1 MALKGS
7 DQTKETNTMERKLA
21 EPTFLDAMVADLGGP
36 RTGEFLARCQELI
49 PWQTLVDS
57 IKHLFPEQPL
67 GGRPFWPAAVMLKCV
82 MLQKWYGLS
91 DPQLE
96 EQLRDR
102 ISFRRFVGLG
112 LEEATPDETTLVK
125 FRERLRNH
133 GCASTVFDAALESLR
148 SRGLVLKEGT
158 IVDATIIDAPQ
169 GRKVKEADGTE
180 RHTHDRCASYTKNHG
195 TLRHGYKA
203 HLATD
208 TRGLITD
215 WVFDTARPHDSNH
228 IEQLTTTEQTVI
240 YADSAY
246 RSKER
251 EQQLSDRRVRGM
263 IVHKRVR
270 GQKQLSPE
278 QKAHNTA
285 CSRVR
290 AFVEH
295 PRAWMVKMGYTATRY
310 RGLVRNALDFSL
322 TAVAY
327 NFKRSFSLLDR
338 PLSKPRPQRLDRL
351 SLAARAELCP
361 G

>member
-1 MALKGS
+1 
-7 DQTKETNTMERKLA
+7 MERKLA
-21 EPTFLDAMVADLGGP
+21 EPTFADAVVADLGGP
-36 RTGEFLARCQELI
+36 RTRGFLDRCQELI
-49 PWQTLVDS
+49 PWGELAAS
-57 IKHLFPEQPL
+57 IGHLFPEQPK
-67 GGRPFWPAAVMLKCV
+67 GGRPFWPAVVMLKCV

-102 ISFRRFVGLG
+102 LSFRRFVGLS
-112 LEEATPDETTLVK
+112 LDEATPDETTAVT
-125 FRERLRNH
+125 FRGRLREA
-133 GCASTVFDAALESLR
+133 GCASTLFDAAAASLGR
-148 SRGLVLKEGT
+148 RGLVLKEGT
-158 IVDATIIDAPQ
+158 IVDATIVDAPQ

-180 RHTHDRCASYTKNHG
+180 RHTRDGCATYTKNHG

-228 IEQLTTTEQTVI
+228 VDHLTREESVAV

-246 RSKER
+246 S
-251 EQQLSDRRVRGM
+251 SNDRRQRLEDRGVLDRV
-263 IVHKRVR
+263 VHKRVR
-270 GQKQLSPE
+270 GQKELTPR

-285 CSRVR
+285 CSVVR

-295 PRAWMVKMGYTATRY
+295 PRAWMTKMGYAAARY
-310 RGLVRNALDFSL
+310 RGLARNALDFAL

-327 NFKRSFSLLDR
+327 NFKRSFSLLGR
-338 PLSKPRPQRLDRL
+338 PLTKPRPHRPDRL
-351 SLAARAELCP
+351 SLAARAALAA

>member
-1 MALKGS
+1 
-7 DQTKETNTMERKLA
+7 MERKPA
-21 EPTFLDAMVADLGGP
+21 EPTFTDLLTADLGGP
-36 RTGEFLARCQELI
+36 RTGEFLRRCQDLI
-49 PWQTLVDS
+49 PWSQLADS
-57 IKHLFPEQPL
+57 IKHLFPEQPQ
-67 GGRPFWPAAVMLKCV
+67 GGRPFWPAVVMLKCV

-102 ISFRRFVGLG
+102 LSFRRFVGLSLDG
-112 LEEATPDETTLVK
+112 DTPDETTLVR
-125 FRERLRNH
+125 FRQRLREA
-133 GCASTVFDAALESLR
+133 GCASTIFDAALASLR
-148 SRGLVLKEGT
+148 ERGLVLREGT
-158 IVDATIIDAPQ
+158 IVDATIVDAPQ

-180 RHTHDRCASYTKNHG
+180 RHTRDGCATYTKNHG
-195 TLRHGYKA
+195 TPRHGYKA
-203 HLATD
+203 HVATD
-208 TRGLITD
+208 TRGVITD

-228 IEQLTTTEQTVI
+228 IDHLTRDEAVAV

-246 RSKER
+246 SSKDRR
-251 EQQLSDRRVRGM
+251 EQLKAGGVTDR

-270 GQKQLSPE
+270 GQKELTAG

-295 PRAWMVKMGYTATRY
+295 PRAWMTKMGYACARY
-310 RGLVRNALDFSL
+310 RGLARNALDFAL

-327 NFKRSFSLLDR
+327 NFKRSFSLLGR
-338 PLSKPRPQRLDRL
+338 PLLKPRPNRPDRL
-351 SLAARAELCP
+351 SIAARETLAAKAALF

>member
-1 MALKGS
+1 
-7 DQTKETNTMERKLA
+7 MERKLA
-21 EPTFLDAMVADLGGP
+21 EPTFADAVVADLGGP
-36 RTGEFLARCQELI
+36 RTRGFLDRCQELV
-49 PWQTLVDS
+49 PWSELSGS
-57 IKHLFPEQPL
+57 IAHLFPEQPK

-102 ISFRRFVGLG
+102 LSFRRFVGLG
-112 LEEATPDETTLVK
+112 LDDDTPDETTLVR
-125 FRERLRNH
+125 FRERLREA
-133 GCASTVFDAALESLR
+133 GCASTLFDAALSSLR
-148 SRGLVLKEGT
+148 EKGLVLKEGT
-158 IVDATIIDAPQ
+158 IVDATIVDAPQ

-180 RHTHDRCASYTKNHG
+180 RHTRDGCASYTKNHG

-208 TRGLITD
+208 ARGVITD

-228 IEQLTTTEQTVI
+228 IERLTRDEGVAV

-246 RSKER
+246 SSRER
-251 EQQLSDRRVRGM
+251 RERLGEAGVLDR

-270 GQKQLSPE
+270 GQAQLTAQ

-285 CSRVR
+285 CSVVR

-295 PRAWMVKMGYTATRY
+295 PRAWMTKMGYAAARY
-310 RGLVRNALDFSL
+310 RGLLRNALDFAL

-327 NFKRSFSLLDR
+327 NFKRSFSLLGRPLTRPRPDR
-338 PLSKPRPQRLDRL
+338 PDRL
-351 SLAARAELCP
+351 SITARARLA
-361 G
+361 GA

>member
-1 MALKGS
+1 
-7 DQTKETNTMERKLA
+7 MERKLA
-21 EPTFLDAMVADLGGP
+21 GPTFADAMTADLGGP
-36 RTGEFLARCQELI
+36 RTVAFLGRCQELI
-49 PWQTLVDS
+49 PWGELADS
-57 IKHLFPEQPL
+57 IKHLFPDQPR

-102 ISFRRFVGLG
+102 LSFRRFAGLG
-112 LEEATPDETTLVK
+112 LGDATPDETTMVR
-125 FRERLRNH
+125 FRERLREA
-133 GCASTVFDAALESLR
+133 GCASTVFDAALASLR
-148 SRGLVLKEGT
+148 ARGLVLKEGT
-158 IVDATIIDAPQ
+158 IVDATIVDAPQ
-169 GRKVKEADGTE
+169 GRKVREADGTE
-180 RHTHDRCASYTKNHG
+180 RHTRDRCASYTKNHG

-203 HLATD
+203 HVATD
-208 TRGLITD
+208 TRGVITD

-228 IEQLTTTEQTVI
+228 IDPLTREEGTAV

-246 RSKER
+246 SSRER
-251 EQQLSDRRVRGM
+251 RERLKGKGVVDR

-270 GQKQLSPE
+270 GQKELTPQ

-295 PRAWMVKMGYTATRY
+295 PRAWMTKMGYAGARY
-310 RGLVRNALDFSL
+310 RGLARNALDFSL

-327 NFKRSFSLLDR
+327 NFKKSFSLLGR
-338 PLSKPRPQRLDRL
+338 PLTKPRPDRPDRL
-351 SLAARAELCP
+351 SIAARAALAR

>member
-1 MALKGS
+1 
-7 DQTKETNTMERKLA
+7 MERKLA
-21 EPTFLDAMVADLGGP
+21 EPTFADAVVADLGGP
-36 RTGEFLARCQELI
+36 RTAAFLARCQELI
-49 PWQTLVDS
+49 PGQDLADS
-57 IKHLFPEQPL
+57 IKRLFPEQPK
-67 GGRPFWPAAVMLKCV
+67 GGRPFWPAVVMLKCV

-91 DPQLE
+91 DPGLE

-102 ISFRRFVGLG
+102 ISFRRFVGLS
-112 LEEATPDETTLVK
+112 LEEATPDETTLVT
-125 FRERLRNH
+125 FRDRLRAR
-133 GCASTVFDAALESLR
+133 GCASTVFEAALGALR

-158 IVDATIIDAPQ
+158 IVDATIVDAPQ
-169 GRKVKEADGTE
+169 GRKVKGADGTD
-180 RHTHDRCASYTKNHG
+180 RHTRDGCATYTRNHG

-215 WVFDTARPHDSNH
+215 WVFDSARPHDSNH
-228 IEQLTTTEQTVI
+228 VEHLTREEASAV

-246 RSKER
+246 RSKDR
-251 EQQLSDRRVRGM
+251 EDRMTGRGVRSM
-263 IVHKRVR
+263 VVHKRVR
-270 GQKQLSPE
+270 GQTELSPE

-295 PRAWMVKMGYTATRY
+295 PRAWMVKMGYAAARY
-310 RGLVRNALDFSL
+310 RGLTRNALDFAL

-327 NFKRSFSLLDR
+327 NFKRSFQLLGRPLTRPRPDR
-338 PLSKPRPQRLDRL
+338 PDRL
-351 SLAARAELCP
+351 SLAARAALVSA